1 MSLVVF
7 FFILLYLAVLVGATV
22 LGYQWA
28 KWRGWPP
35 GKRWSAAAVG
45 FLVIFLPM
53 FWDWMPTVWLHS
65 YYCEKYAGL
74 TVSKTPEQWKKENP
88 GVAESLVRQDPP
100 KQIGSEQAYYMQL
113 NQRFRREA
121 QRSEKPL
128 WLIER
133 QNRTVDSKTGELMV
147 RLINFSTGQSGR
159 IEEFRDIKI
168 WMKRGSC
175 KREGQ
180 AIRRKEF
187 GQLSHRFG
195 TLGGSQ

>member
-168 WMKRGSC
+168 WMNRGSC

>member
-53 FWDWMPTVWLHS
+53 FWDWMLTVWLHS

-175 KREGQ
+175 EREGQ